1 MTTGKTIALTRW
13 TFVGKVMSLLFNVL
27 SRLVIREGDVTSLQY
42 SSLENPMDGGAW
54 WAAVHGV
61 AKSQTRLSDFTFTFM
76 HWRRKW
82 QPTPVFLPGEF
93 HGQRILVEC
102 SPWGRKE
109 SDMTK

>member
-1 MTTGKTIALTRW
+1 MLNTLISKNGFTAWVRTSGEVDWGFTCLSSIIGK
-13 TFVGKVMSLLFNVL
+13 F
-27 SRLVIREGDVTSLQY
+27 
-42 SSLENPMDGGAW
+42 
-54 WAAVHGV
+54 
-61 AKSQTRLSDFTFTFM
+61 
-76 HWRRKW
+76 WRRKW